1 MNIKITINGEDHYV
15 EDKTTVSTLLE
26 TLKIDTTG
34 TAVERNREIVP
45 KSTHKDTL
53 LKDGDVLEI
62 VRMTG
67 GG

>member
-1 MNIKITINGEDHYV
+1 MTIKITINGEERDI
-15 EDKTTVSTLLE
+15 EANTTVAELLE
-26 TLKIDTTG
+26 GLKISIVG

-45 KSTHKDTL
+45 KSTHGETVL
-53 LKDGDVLEI
+53 NDGDVLEI